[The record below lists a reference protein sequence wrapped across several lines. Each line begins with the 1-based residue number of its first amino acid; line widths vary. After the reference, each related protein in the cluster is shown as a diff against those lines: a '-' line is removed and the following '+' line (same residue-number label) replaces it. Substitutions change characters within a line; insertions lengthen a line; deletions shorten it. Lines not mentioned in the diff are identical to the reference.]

1 MHGQYPF
8 AYFSAGYTCEL
19 NTIGHKFLY
28 VQNLISSKYL
38 SFADLQSQGVLISV
52 GGLGMLVSS
61 DFLTDKN
68 YPALNKGK
76 GDAFMIVG
84 ATLYGFSES
93 LLALMTRLN
102 CVLSNS

>member
-1 MHGQYPF
+1 MRTKYHWTQILVCP
-8 AYFSAGYTCEL
+8 
-19 NTIGHKFLY
+19 KF
-28 VQNLISSKYL
+28 NLIQTL
-38 SFADLQSQGVLISV
+38 VFADLQSQGVLISI